1 MTMDN
6 ANAASADSQRNPSA
20 LIQRVL
26 SAVVLLPLVVVCV
39 WWSFWSFTL
48 LVAAAAALGLNELYA
63 AFNRGGYQAQTAPGM
78 AAVTVM
84 IGVAIIRALT
94 ALDLTAPALALVVMV
109 SLAMFAPR
117 HAQHGVV
124 AEWALT
130 ISGAIYIGGL
140 LGFLIL
146 MRALETPLRDG
157 LLAPLQPQPGAA
169 WIALVLMT
177 TWGQDVCAYFVG
189 KRWGRRRMAP
199 SLSPRK
205 TWEGAAGGMVG
216 ALAGAFVALA
226 LFGLPLS
233 LWATTLIGI
242 AAGIVGPIGD
252 LSESFIKRQAGLK
265 DAGTLIPG
273 HGGVL
278 DRIDSL
284 LFTAPTVYMLALL
297 LAG

>member
-1 MTMDN
+1 MV
-6 ANAASADSQRNPSA
+6 
-20 LIQRVL
+20 QRVL
-26 SAVVLLPLVVVCV
+26 SAAVLLPLVVVCV
-39 WWSFWSFTL
+39 WWNFWSFTA
-48 LVAAAAALGLNELYA
+48 LVVAAAALGLSELYT
-63 AFNRGGYQAQTAPGM
+63 AFVRGGYQAQPASGM
-78 AAVTVM
+78 AAAAVM
-84 IGVAIIRALT
+84 ISVSIIRALT
-94 ALDLTAPALALVVMV
+94 AIDLTAPALALVVMV
-109 SLAMFAPR
+109 SLAIFAPR

-130 ISGAIYIGGL
+130 ICGAFYVSGL

-146 MRALETPLRDG
+146 IRALETPLHGG
-157 LLAPLQPQPGAA
+157 LLVPLQPQPGAA

-177 TWGQDVCAYFVG
+177 TWGQDVFAYFVG
-189 KRWGRRRMAP
+189 KRLGHRRMAP

-205 TWEGAAGGMVG
+205 TWEGAIGGMVG
-216 ALAGAFVALA
+216 ALLGAFLALT

-233 LWATTLIGI
+233 LWTTALIGV
-242 AAGIVGPIGD
+242 AVGVVGPIGD

-284 LFTAPTVYMLALL
+284 LFTAPTVYMLMLL
-297 LAG
+297 LPE